1 MVSLSAS
8 SSHPAPASPM
18 QTRRVPDVDTMS
30 GRGRSI
36 ICRGLIFILSSILF
50 GSEKKNVCSQ
60 GRTSPCGAD
69 AILSP
74 VCGGGGGLWSML
86 IIYAQFFCWG
96 VVRLDGVV
104 MW

>member
-50 GSEKKNVCSQ
+50 GSEEKKNMCIL
-60 GRTSPCGAD
+60 GRTSPCGAG
-69 AILSP
+69 AILSLS
-74 VCGGGGGLWSML
+74 GGGGGLWSML
-86 IIYAQFFCWG
+86 SIYAQFFWLG
-96 VVRLDGVV
+96 YGWTAL
-104 MW
+104 